1 MELSHYT
8 YGLLFIFVVIIGL
21 FVILATRNIYKAT
34 IASLCSTLGG
44 LLVGATLPS
53 VETKLSSK
61 GERLISWL
69 NIEAEYITFTSA
81 SSKEIITL
89 AFVAAT
95 VLCIFGWLLY
105 KDNIREDKKTIALRK
120 MQTP

>member
-1 MELSHYT
+1 MELSHYI

-21 FVILATRNIYKAT
+21 FVILSTRNIYKAT
-34 IASLCSTLGG
+34 IASLTSTLGG
-44 LLVGATLPS
+44 ILVGATMPS
-53 VETKLSSK
+53 LETKLSSK

-81 SSKEIITL
+81 SSKEVIIL

-95 VLCIFGWLLY
+95 VLCIYGWLLH
-105 KDNIREDKKTIALRK
+105 KDHVREDKKIIALQK
-120 MQTP
+120 KHQP